1 MEYIFFTSDL
11 FLWILMLGLIIW
23 VVVLADKVANLDR
36 ILKNTLKQIGTEN
49 IQVEKQPQQ
58 EKVQISAA
66 QQEETHAAE
75 KQEPVFIPAKHPEYA
90 KDKVKDTDPKKTDS
104 MENIFLGN
112 IFNKI
117 GAFALIVAFIIFIK
131 LVSSY
136 IVITDTVKIIL
147 GAAAGIGLFLGGL
160 HMHKTEK
167 LKLYSEVLIGT
178 GFATLFI
185 TTFSAYY
192 LKVFNTISA
201 LSVGVLLLLF
211 VAFIS
216 HKMRSVSSL
225 VIGLIGGYLT
235 PHLSGASGDLTYG
248 YLIFLNL
255 ISLVYTLN
263 NVKAKW
269 INPVNL
275 LITMFIMF
283 AGCISDD
290 VQKIVYPVVL
300 WAVYIV
306 YDLLRDKASKT
317 DNIACVINYI
327 FLTVMTLT
335 LFKTSVK
342 AVGIM
347 FGVTA
352 LVYALLAFFGKK
364 FQNPLYKRYEHYI
377 FLNVWFSILF
387 TLNDLYSILTWS
399 VVAVL
404 LSFAV
409 EKNKLNAVK
418 HYITVYYLSAVV
430 GVLLAKDGSGFM
442 LAEQYTP
449 VLNIRSLIFLVPVL
463 SMILSIVKLKS
474 KESFIC
480 NCMRFNIVLLTYFYA
495 VCEITHLLQIMNLE
509 QSTLDYSLYMIY
521 TTIGIVYSVVSHSIY
536 SRTKFLLF
544 NIASVLLWLV
554 SVIMFVVGC
563 FIHPEGL
570 LPIINLRVLAFI
582 AVLYFCSYFT
592 RATRLN
598 FFRYLAVFLG
608 FILCGA
614 ESSLLGAKLNI
625 NYITTLGWLLY
636 SGAVTLWGILKSK
649 KFLINS
655 GIWIFIFTILRVFI
669 FDLAKVAS
677 VYKIFAFLLLGIV
690 LMVVSY
696 IYVRLKSD
704 KN

>member
-1 MEYIFFTSDL
+1 MKKNIKLAKLAGFCYGVKRAVETTKKLKKENPEKEIFVLGELIHNSHVIDELSALGIHTVEELPDNGDGICVIRSHGAAPEVFENVKQKGYETVDL
-11 FLWILMLGLIIW
+11 TCPDVKKVQQKAIQLVEEGFLLIIVGKPEHPEVCAIKANAQTHGEHVIVAPDTDSLKEYEEEIKKHKRIG
-23 VVVLADKVANLDR
+23 VVVQTTQRIENLQSVVNY
-36 ILKNTLKQIGTEN
+36 LL
-49 IQVEKQPQQ
+49 P
-58 EKVQISAA
+58 
-66 QQEETHAAE
+66 
-75 KQEPVFIPAKHPEYA
+75 
-90 KDKVKDTDPKKTDS
+90 
-104 MENIFLGN
+104 
-112 IFNKI
+112 
-117 GAFALIVAFIIFIK
+117 FAREI
-131 LVSSY
+131 
-136 IVITDTVKIIL
+136 
-147 GAAAGIGLFLGGL
+147 
-160 HMHKTEK
+160 
-167 LKLYSEVLIGT
+167 
-178 GFATLFI
+178 
-185 TTFSAYY
+185 
-192 LKVFNTISA
+192 KVFNTISA

-582 AVLYFCSYFT
+582 AVLYFCSYFA